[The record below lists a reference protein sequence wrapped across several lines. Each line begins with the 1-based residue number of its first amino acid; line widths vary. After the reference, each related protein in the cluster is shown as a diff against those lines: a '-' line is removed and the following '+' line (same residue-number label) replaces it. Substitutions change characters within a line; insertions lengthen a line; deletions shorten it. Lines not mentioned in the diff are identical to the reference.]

1 MKKVSLRR
9 GVSEKEEIIRLTKDL
24 EDLNFMVENIKE
36 ERNSGLLKI

>member
-1 MKKVSLRR
+1 MKKGSLRR

>member
-1 MKKVSLRR
+1 MKKISLRR